1 MLGEGPSEPEPQPP
15 ENEEVREYDFNFD
28 GIKKYALVLIK
39 KLPLLLITT
48 MLMVSTITSYIL
60 FRDKAKLEEK
70 VSTSFSS
77 LEKEVN
83 KLQAGVSQN
92 DIRRWNIMG
101 VQKWIKQTN
110 RKLSIATC
118 YSYATVIVDEAER
131 QKVDVALIASIAAQE
146 SHYVYDAESWADA
159 VGLMGIMPETGMW
172 IAKEIGV
179 TYSEKI
185 LKEPEMN
192 IRMGT
197 WFLSYLMR
205 KYDNNENLVTAH
217 YNGGNTQRSKYVL
230 RQKYK
235 NTEEY
240 KLSIPELEG
249 KLNTIRTELI
259 ALGKTEDEFREDVK
273 YQYIEDVYLGKT
285 LISETERYIPEV
297 ITRAKKIRSFLSEP
311 SPSLSES

>member
-1 MLGEGPSEPEPQPP
+1 
-15 ENEEVREYDFNFD
+15 
-28 GIKKYALVLIK
+28 
-39 KLPLLLITT
+39 
-48 MLMVSTITSYIL
+48 
-60 FRDKAKLEEK
+60 
-70 VSTSFSS
+70 
-77 LEKEVN
+77 
-83 KLQAGVSQN
+83 
-92 DIRRWNIMG
+92 
-101 VQKWIKQTN
+101 
-110 RKLSIATC
+110 
-118 YSYATVIVDEAER
+118 
-131 QKVDVALIASIAAQE
+131 
-146 SHYVYDAESWADA
+146 
-159 VGLMGIMPETGMW
+159 MGIMPETGMW

>member
-131 QKVDVALIASIAAQE
+131 QKVDVALIASIAA
-146 SHYVYDAESWADA
+146 
-159 VGLMGIMPETGMW
+159 
-172 IAKEIGV
+172 
-179 TYSEKI
+179 
-185 LKEPEMN
+185 
-192 IRMGT
+192 
-197 WFLSYLMR
+197 
-205 KYDNNENLVTAH
+205 
-217 YNGGNTQRSKYVL
+217 
-230 RQKYK
+230 
-235 NTEEY
+235 
-240 KLSIPELEG
+240 
-249 KLNTIRTELI
+249 
-259 ALGKTEDEFREDVK
+259 
-273 YQYIEDVYLGKT
+273 
-285 LISETERYIPEV
+285 
-297 ITRAKKIRSFLSEP
+297 
-311 SPSLSES
+311 